1 MTWNHYDCVSGVM
14 LLFFIGS
21 CRRTGMSH
29 IAMVFRHLFQQGGYL
44 FGLVEIK
51 QEYSKIESTPKEDS
65 HLILAVFHWL
75 EGCVPSAVGCV
86 PLTGRGQK

>member
-1 MTWNHYDCVSGVM
+1 
-14 LLFFIGS
+14 
-21 CRRTGMSH
+21 MSH

-51 QEYSKIESTPKEDS
+51 QEYSKIESKPKEDS

-86 PLTGRGQK
+86 PLTGRGAKNDALPKQIKIRRIFYVKRKYG